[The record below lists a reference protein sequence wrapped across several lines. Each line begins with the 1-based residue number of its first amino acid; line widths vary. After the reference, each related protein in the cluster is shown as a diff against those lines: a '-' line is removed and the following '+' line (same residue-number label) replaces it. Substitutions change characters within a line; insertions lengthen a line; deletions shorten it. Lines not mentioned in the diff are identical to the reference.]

1 MSDINSIRKI
11 FNSSISFDKYGIGR
25 PNEFMNAIIL
35 LLEVIEN
42 IQNNCDCFSFDDI
55 IISLLEGT
63 NINFDIDNINKTIT
77 INSSGGSIGIEID
90 ENAFDGD
97 GSIGSPYT
105 LINYADGKQYAN
117 VDGAWVEIVAGGL
130 NSIVAGTN
138 ITVDN
143 TDPANPIVSASGS
156 GGSACGCAENVSC
169 LVELPES
176 EPCIPCGAENISCL
190 INLM

>member
-63 NINFDIDNINKTIT
+63 NITFDIDETNETIT
-77 INSSGGSIGIEID
+77 INAIG
-90 ENAFDGD
+90 
-97 GSIGSPYT
+97 
-105 LINYADGKQYAN
+105 
-117 VDGAWVEIVAGGL
+117 
-130 NSIVAGTN
+130 
-138 ITVDN
+138 
-143 TDPANPIVSASGS
+143 GS
-156 GGSACGCAENVSC
+156 GGGAYGCAENVSC
-169 LVELPES
+169 LFLLPES
-176 EPCIPCGAENISCL
+176 EPCGEMDAENVSCL
-190 INLM
+190 I

>member
-77 INSSGGSIGIEID
+77 INSSGGSIDIEID

-97 GSIGSPYT
+97 GSIANPYT

-117 VDGAWVEIVAGGL
+117 VDGAWVEVVAGVGGVV
-130 NSIVAGTN
+130 SVQAGSN
-138 ITVDN
+138 ISVDN
-143 TDPANPIVSASGS
+143 TDPANPIVTAH
-156 GGSACGCAENVSC
+156 
-169 LVELPES
+169 
-176 EPCIPCGAENISCL
+176 IPTVTSSNKLYIFNNLGRNI
-190 INLM
+190 